1 MKKNRKYRQKKR
13 KQTKRHSTETV
24 TGRYPNG
31 TFKLQTLLPG
41 VTIETAFI
49 GEDVI
54 PLSFMQ
60 KSRMYFCAVIKVV
73 AQNDPNI

>member
-1 MKKNRKYRQKKR
+1 M
-13 KQTKRHSTETV
+13 HSRATF

-60 KSRMYFCAVIKVV
+60 KSRTYFCAVIKDI

>member
-1 MKKNRKYRQKKR
+1 M
-13 KQTKRHSTETV
+13 HSRETV

-41 VTIETAFI
+41 VTIETAFS

-54 PLSFMQ
+54 PPAFMQ
-60 KSRMYFCAVIKVV
+60 KSRMYFCAVIIDI